1 VTNVNEAPTITSNGG
16 GASAAISV
24 AENSTAVTTV
34 TATDP
39 DAGATLTFSLAGADA
54 SKFTINAA
62 TGALSFITAPDFE
75 APTDVGGNNVYDV
88 LVQASD
94 GSLIDTQAIAVTVTN
109 VAGVTI
115 TGTTAANTVNA
126 TTTVPGQPLPTNEE
140 DIIFGLGGA
149 DSLSGLGGNDT
160 ITGGTGNDVINAGAG
175 NDLILYTI
183 GDGADTVIGDLGLD
197 TLKIVGT
204 AAADTFTVAF
214 DGTVLT
220 GFAGGTLSG
229 VESITADLLGGSDTL
244 SYGTTTAAV
253 TVNLATNSASGFASI
268 AGIENVTGGAGA
280 DTLIG
285 DGLANALNGGNGND
299 TLIGGLGVDTLTG
312 GAGVDTVSYVGETDA
327 LVISLAT
334 GTTQRGSAAAPV
346 EDVLVTIEN
355 VIGGLGSDSIT
366 GSTGNNVLDGGAGL
380 GNDSIDGGSGNDTLL
395 GGDGNDQLLGG
406 VGTDSIDGGAGNDTI
421 VGGTGNDTLL
431 GGDGND
437 SFSYAF
443 GDGVDTYSGGTGADA
458 LSITGTAANNT
469 LSVVFDGTSITS
481 FTGGT
486 ITSIESISADL
497 AGGTDT
503 LSYAGTTVDVNV
515 DLTAH
520 TASGFAS
527 LLGVENVTGGT
538 GNDTLTGD
546 AAANILAGGVGN
558 DTYFVGAG
566 DTVTEGAGAGTDT
579 VNSTVTFTLGAN
591 VENLNLTALASINGT
606 GNALANVIADTG
618 GGNNVLSGLGGN
630 DTITGGAGDDT
641 MSGGTGN
648 DVFVFHSGFGNDVI
662 TDFDANPTGGQDLL
676 DISAYALTAA
686 TFAAHVSIV
695 ASSGNTLITI
705 DGTDHFTL
713 VGVNGVVPNLITS
726 QDFIL

>member
-1 VTNVNEAPTITSNGG
+1 VTVTNVNEAPVITSNGA
-16 GASAAISV
+16 GATAAVSV

-39 DAGATLTFSLAGADA
+39 DAGSTLSFSLAGGADA
-54 SKFTINAA
+54 SKFAINAT

-75 APTDVGGNNVYDV
+75 APTDAGANNVYDV

-94 GSLIDTQAIAVTVTN
+94 GSLIDTQAIAVTITN
-109 VAGVTI
+109 VGGLTL
-115 TGTTAANTVNA
+115 TGTAAANTL
-126 TTTVPGQPLPTNEE
+126 TGGGEE
-140 DIIFGLGGA
+140 DIISGLAGN
-149 DSLSGLGGNDT
+149 DNLSGLGGNDT

-197 TLKIVGT
+197 TLSITGT
-204 AAADTFTVAF
+204 AAADTLTVAF
-214 DGTVLT
+214 DGTALT
-220 GFAGGTLSG
+220 GIAGGTLSG
-229 VESITADLLGGSDTL
+229 VEIITADLLGGSDTL
-244 SYGTTTAAV
+244 SYGTGTAGV
-253 TVNLATNSASGFASI
+253 TVNLATHSASGFSSI
-268 AGIENVTGGAGA
+268 TGIENVTGGAGD

-285 DGLANALNGGNGND
+285 DGLANALTGGNGND

-312 GAGVDTVSYVGETDA
+312 GAGNDTVSYAGDTDA
-327 LVISLAT
+327 LFINLAT
-334 GTTQRGSAAAPV
+334 GTTQRGSAAAAV
-346 EDVLVTIEN
+346 EDVLVTLEN

-366 GSTGNNVLDGGAGL
+366 GSTGNNVLDGGAGI
-380 GNDSIDGGSGNDTLL
+380 GNDSIDGGAGNDTLF
-395 GGDGNDQLLGG
+395 GGAGHDQLFGG

-421 VGGTGNDTLL
+421 VGGAGNDTLL

-443 GDGVDTYSGGTGADA
+443 GDGVDSYSGGTGADA
-458 LSITGTAANNT
+458 LSITGTAGNDA
-469 LSVVFDGTSITS
+469 LSVVFDGTSISS

-486 ITSIESISADL
+486 ISGIESISADL

-503 LSYAGTTVDVNV
+503 LSYAGTTVGISV

-527 LLGVENVTGGT
+527 LLGVENVTGGA

-546 AAANILAGGVGN
+546 AAVNVLAGGAGN

-606 GNALANVIADTG
+606 GNALANVIADTA
-618 GGNNVLSGLGGN
+618 GGNNVLDGQGGN
-630 DTITGGAGDDT
+630 DTMIGGAGNDTMTGGAG
-641 MSGGTGN
+641 N
-648 DVFVFHSGFGNDVI
+648 DMFVFNANFGNDVI

-676 DISAYALTAA
+676 DLSAYAPDINAGN
-686 TFAAHVSIV
+686 FAAHVSIAV
-695 ASSGNTLITI
+695 SAGNTVITI
-705 DGTDHFTL
+705 DGTQHITL
-713 VGVNGVVPNLITS
+713 TGVTGVGANIITT